1 MVALAKAVRQDVGSL
16 LEKGHRKMDEKK
28 VREAIKRIRKM
39 RDASDRG
46 RKGCKEWRN

>member
-1 MVALAKAVRQDVGSL
+1 MAVLAKAVRQDVDNL
-16 LEKGHRKMDEKK
+16 LEKGRRKVDEKK

>member
-1 MVALAKAVRQDVGSL
+1 MVAPAKAGRQDADSL
-16 LEKGHRKMDEKK
+16 LEKGHKKMDAKK